1 MIGENRV
8 IVYQVTRQYIY
19 CIIKYN
25 MNNVLEVNNLSKIF
39 KDFSINSISF
49 NLPAGAIMGF
59 VGQNGAGKTTTI
71 RLILNML
78 KRNSGEIKV
87 FGLDNINN
95 ELEIK
100 QNLGIIFDD
109 FFFMEMW
116 KIKDVEDVIK
126 GFYKSWDSRV
136 YRQYLDKF
144 KLSINKK
151 IKDLSRGMKI
161 KLMLAVAMS
170 HNAKLLILD
179 EPTSGL
185 DPVARN
191 ELLDIFKEY
200 IADGEK
206 SILFSTH
213 ITSDLEKVADYITL
227 IDQGR
232 LFYSGGTRELVN
244 NYFIVRGNPDIL
256 SIELKN
262 NIIGLTINQSVFAG
276 MIKSSMLQEIPKEI
290 VSGMPTID
298 EILIYISKGIYKY
311 E

>member
-1 MIGENRV
+1 
-8 IVYQVTRQYIY
+8 
-19 CIIKYN
+19 
-25 MNNVLEVNNLSKIF
+25 MNSILEVNNLVKIF
-39 KDFSINSISF
+39 KDFTIDSISF
-49 NLPAGAIMGF
+49 NLPSGAIMGF

-78 KRNSGEIKV
+78 KRNSGEIRV

-95 ELEIK
+95 EMEIK
-100 QNLGIIFDD
+100 QNVGIIFDNL
-109 FFFMEMW
+109 FFIEMW
-116 KIKDVEDVIK
+116 KVKDIEDVIK
-126 GFYKSWDSRV
+126 GFYKLWDSKL
-136 YRQYLDKF
+136 YMQYLGKF
-144 KLSINKK
+144 NISINKK

-170 HNAKLLILD
+170 HNSKLLILD

-200 IADGEK
+200 IANGER

-227 IDQGR
+227 IDHGK
-232 LFYSGGTRELVN
+232 LFYSGKTSDLMN

-256 SIELKN
+256 SAELRN
-262 NIIGLTINQSVFAG
+262 NILGLTINQSVFVG
-276 MIKSSMLQEIPKEI
+276 MIKSSMLRNIPKEI
-290 VSGMPTID
+290 VNGMPTID
-298 EILIYISKGIYKY
+298 EILIYISKGMYKY

>member
-1 MIGENRV
+1 
-8 IVYQVTRQYIY
+8 
-19 CIIKYN
+19 
-25 MNNVLEVNNLSKIF
+25 MNSILEVNNLCKIF
-39 KDFSINSISF
+39 EGFTVDSISF
-49 NLPAGAIMGF
+49 NLPAGTIMGF

-87 FGLDNINN
+87 FELDNIKN
-95 ELEIK
+95 EMEIK

-109 FFFMEMW
+109 LFFMEIW
-116 KIKDVEDVIK
+116 KIKDVESVMK
-126 GFYKSWDSRV
+126 GFYKFWDSKV
-136 YRQYLDKF
+136 FWQYLDKF
-144 KLSINKK
+144 NLSYNKK

-161 KLMLAVAMS
+161 KLMLAAAMS

-200 IADGEK
+200 IDNEER

-227 IDQGR
+227 IDHGK
-232 LFYSGGTRELVN
+232 LFFSGKTSDLEN
-244 NYFIVRGNPDIL
+244 NYLMVRGRPDIL
-256 SIELKN
+256 STELKK
-262 NIIGLTINQSVFAG
+262 NIIGLTINQSVFVG
-276 MIKSSMLQEIPKEI
+276 MIKSSMVQNIPKEI
-290 VSGMPTID
+290 VNGIPTID
-298 EILIYISKGIYKY
+298 EILIYISKGLYKY

>member
-1 MIGENRV
+1 
-8 IVYQVTRQYIY
+8 
-19 CIIKYN
+19 
-25 MNNVLEVNNLSKIF
+25 MNNILEVDNLSKIF
-39 KDFSINSISF
+39 KDFSIDSISF
-49 NLPAGAIMGF
+49 GLPAGAIMGF

-87 FGLDNINN
+87 FGLDNIDN

-100 QNLGIIFDD
+100 QNLGVIFDD
-109 FFFMEMW
+109 FFFIETW
-116 KIKDVEDVIK
+116 KIKDIEDVMRE
-126 GFYKSWDSRV
+126 FYKLWDTKL

-144 KLSINKK
+144 NLPFSKM
-151 IKDLSRGMKI
+151 IKDLSRGMNI
-161 KLMLAVAMS
+161 KLMLAAAMS

-200 IADGEK
+200 IANGER

-227 IDQGR
+227 IDHGR
-232 LFYSGGTRELVN
+232 LFYSGNTSELIN
-244 NYFIVRGNPDIL
+244 SYLIVRGHPDIL
-256 SIELKN
+256 STELKES
-262 NIIGLTINQSVFAG
+262 IIGLTINQSVFVG
-276 MIKSSMLQEIPKEI
+276 MIKSTMLRSIPKEI
-290 VSGMPTID
+290 VTGIPTID

>member
-1 MIGENRV
+1 MDYKINNLGLEW
-8 IVYQVTRQYIY
+8 
-19 CIIKYN
+19 
-25 MNNVLEVNNLSKIF
+25 NNVLEVNNLSKIF
-39 KDFSINSISF
+39 KGFSIDLISF
-49 NLPAGAIMGF
+49 NLPAGSIMGF

-78 KRNSGEIKV
+78 KRNAGEIKV
-87 FGLDNINN
+87 FGLDNIRD

-109 FFFMEMW
+109 LFFIEMW
-116 KIKDVEDVIK
+116 TVKDIEDLIK
-126 GFYKSWDSRV
+126 GFYKLWDSKL

-144 KLSINKK
+144 NLPFEKK
-151 IKDLSRGMKI
+151 IKELSRGMKI

-200 IADGEK
+200 IAEGER

-227 IDQGR
+227 IDHGK
-232 LFYSGGTRELVN
+232 LFYSGNTRDLIN
-244 NYFIVRGNPDIL
+244 NYLVVRGTPDIL
-256 SIELKN
+256 SAELKR

-276 MIKSSMLQEIPKEI
+276 MIKSSILQDIPKEI
-290 VSGMPTID
+290 VNGIPTID

>member
-1 MIGENRV
+1 MS
-8 IVYQVTRQYIY
+8 
-19 CIIKYN
+19 
-25 MNNVLEVNNLSKIF
+25 NVLEVNNLSKTF
-39 KDFSINSISF
+39 KGFSIDSISF
-49 NLPAGAIMGF
+49 NLPTGAIMGF

-100 QNLGIIFDD
+100 ENLGIIFDD
-109 FFFMEMW
+109 IFLIENW
-116 KIKDVEDVIK
+116 KIKDIENVINN
-126 GFYKSWDSRV
+126 FYKLWDSKL
-136 YRQYLDKF
+136 YRHYLDKF
-144 KLSINKK
+144 HLPFNKK
-151 IKDLSRGMKI
+151 MKDLSRGMKI
-161 KLMLAVAMS
+161 KLMLAVAIS

-200 IADGEK
+200 IASGER

-227 IDQGR
+227 IDHGR
-232 LFYSGGTRELVN
+232 LFYSGNTNDLIN
-244 NYFIVRGNPDIL
+244 SYFMIRGSPDIL
-256 SIELKN
+256 SDELRE
-262 NIIGLTINQSVFAG
+262 NIIGLTINQTVFVG
-276 MIKSSMLQEIPKEI
+276 MIKSSMLQNIPKEI
-290 VSGMPTID
+290 INGIPTID
-298 EILIYISKGIYKY
+298 EILIYISKGKIIY

>member
-1 MIGENRV
+1 
-8 IVYQVTRQYIY
+8 
-19 CIIKYN
+19 
-25 MNNVLEVNNLSKIF
+25 MNNVLEVNDLNKTF
-39 KDFSINSISF
+39 TGFSIDSVSF
-49 NLPAGAIMGF
+49 KLPAGAIMGF

-87 FGLDNINN
+87 FGLDNIKN

-109 FFFMEMW
+109 LFLIEMW
-116 KIKDVEDVIK
+116 RIREIEKSIK
-126 GFYKSWDSRV
+126 GFYKSWNSEL
-136 YRQYLDKF
+136 YRNYLDKF
-144 KLSINKK
+144 KLSLDKK
-151 IKDLSRGMKI
+151 IKELSRGMKI

-191 ELLDIFKEY
+191 ELLNIFNEY
-200 IADGEK
+200 IADGER

-213 ITSDLEKVADYITL
+213 ITSDLEKAAEYITL
-227 IDQGR
+227 IDNGR
-232 LFYSGGTRELVN
+232 LFYSGATGDLIN
-244 NYFIVRGNPDIL
+244 NYLIVRGKPEYL
-256 SIELKN
+256 SSELEK
-262 NIIGLTINQSVFAG
+262 NIIGLTINQSVFVG
-276 MIKSSMLQEIPKEI
+276 MVKSSILQDIPREI
-290 VSGMPTID
+290 VTGVPSID
-298 EILIYISKGIYKY
+298 GILVYISKGKYKY

>member
-1 MIGENRV
+1 
-8 IVYQVTRQYIY
+8 
-19 CIIKYN
+19 
-25 MNNVLEVNNLSKIF
+25 MNNILEVSNLSKTF
-39 KDFSINSISF
+39 KGFSIDSISF

-78 KRNSGEIKV
+78 KRNSGVIKL
-87 FGLDNINN
+87 FGLNNIKS

-100 QNLGIIFDD
+100 QNLGVIFDD
-109 FFFMEMW
+109 FFFIETW
-116 KIKDVEDVIK
+116 KIKDIEDAIK
-126 GFYKSWDSRV
+126 EFYKLWDSKL

-144 KLSINKK
+144 NLPSGKM

-191 ELLDIFKEY
+191 ELMDIFKEY
-200 IADGEK
+200 IANGDR

-227 IDQGR
+227 IDHGR
-232 LFYSGGTRELVN
+232 LFYSGNTNELIN
-244 NYFIVRGNPDIL
+244 SYLIVRGSPDVL
-256 SIELKN
+256 STELKE
-262 NIIGLTINQSVFAG
+262 NIIGLTINQSVFVG
-276 MIKSSMLQEIPKEI
+276 VIKSSMLPNIPKEI
-290 VSGMPTID
+290 VTGIPTID
-298 EILIYISKGIYKY
+298 EILIYISKGTYKY

>member
-1 MIGENRV
+1 
-8 IVYQVTRQYIY
+8 
-19 CIIKYN
+19 

-39 KDFSINSISF
+39 KGFSINSISF
-49 NLPAGAIMGF
+49 NLPAGVIMGF

-78 KRNSGEIKV
+78 KRNNGEIKV

-109 FFFMEMW
+109 LFFMEMW

-244 NYFIVRGNPDIL
+244 NYFIVRGSPDIL
-256 SIELKN
+256 SAELKN

-276 MIKSSMLQEIPKEI
+276 MIKSSMLQDVPKEI

-298 EILIYISKGIYKY
+298 EILIYISKGVYKY

>member
-1 MIGENRV
+1 
-8 IVYQVTRQYIY
+8 
-19 CIIKYN
+19 
-25 MNNVLEVNNLSKIF
+25 MNNVLEIRNLTKVF
-39 KDFSINSISF
+39 KGFSIDPISF
-49 NLPAGAIMGF
+49 NLPAGSIMGF

-78 KRNSGEIKV
+78 ERNAGEIKV
-87 FGLDNINN
+87 FGLDNIRD

-109 FFFMEMW
+109 LFFIEMW
-116 KIKDVEDVIK
+116 TVKNIEDVIK
-126 GFYKSWDSRV
+126 EFYKLWDSKL
-136 YRQYLDKF
+136 YRQYLYKF
-144 KLSINKK
+144 NLPLNKK
-151 IKDLSRGMKI
+151 IKELSRGMKI

-200 IADGEK
+200 IVEGER

-227 IDQGR
+227 IDHGK
-232 LFYSGGTRELVN
+232 LFYSGNTRDLIN
-244 NYFIVRGNPDIL
+244 NYLIVRGTPDIL
-256 SIELKN
+256 SAKLEK
-262 NIIGLTINQSVFAG
+262 NIIGLTVNQSVFVG
-276 MIKSSMLQEIPKEI
+276 MIKSSNLQDIPKEI
-290 VSGMPTID
+290 VSGIPTID

>member
-1 MIGENRV
+1 
-8 IVYQVTRQYIY
+8 
-19 CIIKYN
+19 
-25 MNNVLEVNNLSKIF
+25 MNHVLEVNNLSKVF

-78 KRNSGEIKV
+78 NRDSGEIKV

-109 FFFMEMW
+109 LFFMEMW
-116 KIKDVEDVIK
+116 KIKDIEDVIK
-126 GFYKSWDSRV
+126 GFYKSWNSRL
-136 YRQYLDKF
+136 YGQYLDKF
-144 KLSINKK
+144 KLSIYKK

-161 KLMLAVAMS
+161 KLMLAAAMS

-191 ELLDIFKEY
+191 ELMDIFKEY
-200 IADGEK
+200 IADRKK

-232 LFYSGGTRELVN
+232 LFYSGSTRELVN

-256 SIELKN
+256 SAELKN

-276 MIKSSMLQEIPKEI
+276 MIKSAMLQDVPKEI
-290 VSGMPTID
+290 VSGIPTID
-298 EILIYISKGIYKY
+298 EILIYISKGVYKY

>member
-1 MIGENRV
+1 
-8 IVYQVTRQYIY
+8 
-19 CIIKYN
+19 
-25 MNNVLEVNNLSKIF
+25 MNNVLEVNNLIKTF
-39 KDFSINSISF
+39 NGFSIDSISF

-78 KRNSGEIKV
+78 KRNGGEIKV
-87 FGLDNINN
+87 FGLDNIKN

-100 QNLGIIFDD
+100 QNSGIIFDGL
-109 FFFMEMW
+109 FFIEMW
-116 KIKDVEDVIK
+116 KVRDIEGVIK
-126 GFYKSWDSRV
+126 KFYKLWDSKL

-144 KLSINKK
+144 QLPSNKI

-161 KLMLAVAMS
+161 KLMLAAAMS

-191 ELLDIFKEY
+191 ELIDIFKEY
-200 IADGEK
+200 ISGGER

-213 ITSDLEKVADYITL
+213 ITSDLEKAADYITL
-227 IDQGR
+227 IDHGR
-232 LFYSGGTRELVN
+232 LFYSGKKNDLIN

-256 SIELKN
+256 SAELKE

-276 MIKSSMLQEIPKEI
+276 MIKSAMPQNIHKEI
-290 VSGMPTID
+290 TIGIPTID
-298 EILIYISKGIYKY
+298 EILIYISKGTYKY

>member
-1 MIGENRV
+1 
-8 IVYQVTRQYIY
+8 
-19 CIIKYN
+19 
-25 MNNVLEVNNLSKIF
+25 MNNVLEVNNLSKVF
-39 KDFSINSISF
+39 KEFSINSISF
-49 NLPAGAIMGF
+49 NLPAGVIMGF

-95 ELEIK
+95 EQEIK

-109 FFFMEMW
+109 LFFMEMW

-126 GFYKSWDSRV
+126 GFYKSWDSRL
-136 YRQYLDKF
+136 YGQYLDKF
-144 KLSINKK
+144 KLSVNKK
-151 IKDLSRGMKI
+151 LKDLSRGMKI
-161 KLMLAVAMS
+161 KLMLAAAMS
-170 HNAKLLILD
+170 HNAKILILD

-191 ELLDIFKEY
+191 ELMDIFKEY
-200 IADGEK
+200 IADGER

-213 ITSDLEKVADYITL
+213 ITSDLEKIADYITL

-256 SIELKN
+256 SAELKN

-276 MIKSSMLQEIPKEI
+276 MIKSSMLQNVPKEI
-290 VSGMPTID
+290 VSGIPTID
-298 EILIYISKGIYKY
+298 EILIYISKGVYKY

>member
-1 MIGENRV
+1 
-8 IVYQVTRQYIY
+8 
-19 CIIKYN
+19 
-25 MNNVLEVNNLSKIF
+25 MNNILEVNNLGKIF
-39 KDFSINSISF
+39 KGFSIDSISF

-78 KRNSGEIKV
+78 KRNNGEIKV
-87 FGLDNINN
+87 FGFDNINN

-109 FFFMEMW
+109 LFFIDMW

-126 GFYKSWDSRV
+126 GFYKFWDGKL
-136 YRQYLDKF
+136 YREYLDKF
-144 KLSINKK
+144 HLPSNKK

-161 KLMLAVAMS
+161 KLMLAAAMS
-170 HNAKLLILD
+170 HDAKLLILD

-191 ELLDIFKEY
+191 ELLNIFKDY
-200 IADGEK
+200 IANGER

-227 IDQGR
+227 IDNGR
-232 LFYSGGTRELVN
+232 LFYSGNTGDLIN
-244 NYFIVRGNPDIL
+244 KYLIVRGSPDIL
-256 SIELKN
+256 STELEEK
-262 NIIGLTINQSVFAG
+262 IIGLTINRSVFVG
-276 MIKSSMLQEIPKEI
+276 MIKSSMLQNIPKEI
-290 VSGMPTID
+290 VSGIPSID
-298 EILIYISKGIYKY
+298 EILIYISKGIYKD

>member
-1 MIGENRV
+1 
-8 IVYQVTRQYIY
+8 
-19 CIIKYN
+19 
-25 MNNVLEVNNLSKIF
+25 MNNVLEVNNLTKVF
-39 KDFSINSISF
+39 NGFSIDSISF
-49 NLPAGAIMGF
+49 NVPSGSIMGF

-78 KRNSGEIKV
+78 KRDNGEINL
-87 FGLDNINN
+87 FGLDNVKN

-109 FFFMEMW
+109 FFFIDMW
-116 KIKDVEDVIK
+116 QIKDMEDTIK
-126 GFYKSWDSRV
+126 AFYSSWDSKLF
-136 YRQYLDKF
+136 RQYLDRFHLPLGKR
-144 KLSINKK
+144 
-151 IKDLSRGMKI
+151 IKDLSRGMKV

-200 IADGEK
+200 IANGER

-227 IDQGR
+227 IDNGR
-232 LFYSGGTRELVN
+232 LFYSGNTTDLIN
-244 NYFIVRGNPDIL
+244 SYLIVRGSPDIL
-256 SIELKN
+256 SADLKE
-262 NIIGLTINQSVFAG
+262 NIIGLTINKSVFVG
-276 MIKSSMLQEIPKEI
+276 MIKSSMLKIFPKEI
-290 VSGMPTID
+290 ISGIPSID
-298 EILIYISKGIYKY
+298 EILIYISKGMYKD

>member
-1 MIGENRV
+1 
-8 IVYQVTRQYIY
+8 
-19 CIIKYN
+19 
-25 MNNVLEVNNLSKIF
+25 MNNALEVNNLSKKF
-39 KDFSINSISF
+39 KDFSIDSISF

-78 KRNSGEIKV
+78 KRDSGEIKV
-87 FGLDNINN
+87 FGLDNIND

-100 QNLGIIFDD
+100 QNLGVIFDD
-109 FFFMEMW
+109 LFFIEAW
-116 KIKDVEDVIK
+116 KIKDIEDAIK
-126 GFYKSWDSRV
+126 GFYKSWDSKL

-144 KLSINKK
+144 SLPSNKK

-191 ELLDIFKEY
+191 ELMDIFKEY
-200 IADGEK
+200 IADGER

-213 ITSDLEKVADYITL
+213 ITSDLEKVAGYITL
-227 IDQGR
+227 IDRGR
-232 LFYSGGTRELVN
+232 LFYSGNTHDLIN
-244 NYFIVRGNPDIL
+244 SYL
-256 SIELKN
+256 IEK
-262 NIIGLTINQSVFAG
+262 G
-276 MIKSSMLQEIPKEI
+276 IP
-290 VSGMPTID
+290 SID
-298 EILIYISKGIYKY
+298 EILIYISKKDIQR
-311 E
+311 

>member
-1 MIGENRV
+1 
-8 IVYQVTRQYIY
+8 
-19 CIIKYN
+19 
-25 MNNVLEVNNLSKIF
+25 
-39 KDFSINSISF
+39 
-49 NLPAGAIMGF
+49 MGF

-87 FGLDNINN
+87 FALDNINN
-95 ELEIK
+95 DLEIK
-100 QNLGIIFDD
+100 QNTGVIFDD
-109 FFFMEMW
+109 LFFMELW
-116 KIKDVEDVIK
+116 KINDVENAIK
-126 GFYKSWDSRV
+126 KFYKLWDSKLF
-136 YRQYLDKF
+136 RQYIDKSG
-144 KLSINKK
+144 LPVDKK

-200 IADGEK
+200 ISDGER

-213 ITSDLEKVADYITL
+213 ITSDLEKIADYITL
-227 IDQGR
+227 IDHGK
-232 LFYSGGTRELVN
+232 LLYSGKTRDLIKD
-244 NYFIVRGNPDIL
+244 YFIVRGSPDIL
-256 SIELKN
+256 SAEIKR
-262 NIIGLTINQSVFAG
+262 NIIGLTINQSVFVG
-276 MIKSSMLQEIPKEI
+276 MVKSSILQNIPKEI
-290 VSGMPTID
+290 ISGIPSID
-298 EILIYISKGIYKY
+298 EILIYFSKGINKD

>member
-1 MIGENRV
+1 
-8 IVYQVTRQYIY
+8 
-19 CIIKYN
+19 
-25 MNNVLEVNNLSKIF
+25 
-39 KDFSINSISF
+39 
-49 NLPAGAIMGF
+49 MGF

-78 KRNSGEIKV
+78 KRNGGEIKV
-87 FGLDNINN
+87 FGLDNIKN

-100 QNLGIIFDD
+100 QNSGIIFDGL
-109 FFFMEMW
+109 FFIEMW
-116 KIKDVEDVIK
+116 KVRDIEGVIK
-126 GFYKSWDSRV
+126 KFYKLWDSKL

-144 KLSINKK
+144 QLPSNKI

-161 KLMLAVAMS
+161 KLMLAAAMS

-191 ELLDIFKEY
+191 ELIDIFKEY
-200 IADGEK
+200 ISGGER

-213 ITSDLEKVADYITL
+213 ITSDLEKAADYITL
-227 IDQGR
+227 IDHGR
-232 LFYSGGTRELVN
+232 LFYSGKKNDLIN

-256 SIELKN
+256 SAELKE

-276 MIKSSMLQEIPKEI
+276 MIKSAMPQNIHKEI
-290 VSGMPTID
+290 TIGIPTID
-298 EILIYISKGIYKY
+298 EILIYISKGTYKY

>member
-1 MIGENRV
+1 
-8 IVYQVTRQYIY
+8 
-19 CIIKYN
+19 
-25 MNNVLEVNNLSKIF
+25 MNNVLEVNNLSKVF

-87 FGLDNINN
+87 FDLDNINN

-100 QNLGIIFDD
+100 QDLGIIFDD
-109 FFFMEMW
+109 LFFMEMW
-116 KIKDVEDVIK
+116 KIKDIEDVIK
-126 GFYKSWDSRV
+126 GFYKSWDSRL
-136 YRQYLDKF
+136 YGQYLDKF
-144 KLSINKK
+144 KLSVNKK

-161 KLMLAVAMS
+161 KLMLAAAMS

-191 ELLDIFKEY
+191 ELLDIFREY
-200 IADGEK
+200 IAGGER

-256 SIELKN
+256 SAELKN

-276 MIKSSMLQEIPKEI
+276 MIKSSMLQDVPKEI
-290 VSGMPTID
+290 VSGIPTID
-298 EILIYISKGIYKY
+298 EILIYISKGVYKY

>member
-1 MIGENRV
+1 
-8 IVYQVTRQYIY
+8 
-19 CIIKYN
+19 
-25 MNNVLEVNNLSKIF
+25 MNNILEVNNLNKIF
-39 KDFSINSISF
+39 KGFSIDSISF
-49 NLPAGAIMGF
+49 NLPSGSIMGF

-78 KRNSGEIKV
+78 KRNAGEIKV
-87 FGLDNINN
+87 FGLDNIID

-109 FFFMEMW
+109 LFFIEMW
-116 KIKDVEDVIK
+116 TVKDIEDVIK
-126 GFYKSWDSRV
+126 GFYKLWNSKL
-136 YRQYLDKF
+136 YKQYLDKF
-144 KLSINKK
+144 GLPSNKK
-151 IKDLSRGMKI
+151 IKELSRGMKI

-200 IADGEK
+200 IAEGER

-227 IDQGR
+227 IDHGR
-232 LFYSGGTRELVN
+232 LFYSGNTRDLIN
-244 NYFIVRGNPDIL
+244 NYLIVRGAPDIL
-256 SIELKN
+256 SAELKK
-262 NIIGLTINQSVFAG
+262 NIIGLTVNQSVFVG
-276 MIKSSMLQEIPKEI
+276 MIKSSVLQDIPKEI
-290 VSGMPTID
+290 VNGIPTID